1 MARKRAQSEPA
12 ADAVPASARRRSA
25 LLDTRIIYLYFGD

>member
-12 ADAVPASARRRSA
+12 ADAAPASARRRSA